1 MLNPPKSCWSRANA
15 GLHGSARQVVEDGDG
30 RRTATVAESTHA
42 AQERALTARNGFDEI
57 VYFIESCLG
66 ERVLES
72 S

>member
-1 MLNPPKSCWSRANA
+1 MPGSMAVPAKSWKMAMGA
-15 GLHGSARQVVEDGDG
+15 
-30 RRTATVAESTHA
+30 RTATVAESTHA
-42 AQERALTARNGFDEI
+42 AQERALTARKGFDEI